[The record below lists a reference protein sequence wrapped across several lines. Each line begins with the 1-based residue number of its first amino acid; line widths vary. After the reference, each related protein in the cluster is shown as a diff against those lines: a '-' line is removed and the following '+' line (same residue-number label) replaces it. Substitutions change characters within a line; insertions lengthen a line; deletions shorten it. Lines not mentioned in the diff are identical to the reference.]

1 MPSLVPLDVTEIT
14 LHILLHG
21 SRRANLDRHEPL
33 HMTLSNKNVLLVK
46 EQGYPM
52 DKVLFLRIYSI
63 VSCDTLRA
71 GEATDTLNIG

>member
-1 MPSLVPLDVTEIT
+1 
-14 LHILLHG
+14 
-21 SRRANLDRHEPL
+21 
-33 HMTLSNKNVLLVK
+33 MTLSNKNVLLVK

-52 DKVLFLRIYSI
+52 DKVLFLRIYST